1 MAKKMVRTAMA
12 LAVMASVV
20 ALPTAA
26 AAESVRPGQSVVSA
40 ERASTTTSTTLFQAQ
55 QQRAGADMQDA
66 NQATYAMKWVVFF
79 IAGVPFAWA
88 VWKIVSP

>member
-40 ERASTTTSTTLFQAQ
+40 ERAATSPGLFQAQ
-55 QQRAGADMQDA
+55 KQQRAGATLQDA
-66 NQATYAMKWVVFF
+66 NQATVTMKWVVIFL
-79 IAGVPFAWA
+79 AGIPIGWA
-88 VWKIVSP
+88 LVKIISP